1 MPTHYNVKMK
11 MLYALAICGL
21 VRRDDLAIF
30 AETMNMGSHD
40 IMDLISAGFVR
51 ESSAEVDIR
60 IGGRSRKRVRR
71 VCCITNKGLAFL
83 LEFGGALFPW
93 LESIPKSII
102 GNVNLRGGTLARKAP
117 LDRRLN
123 LAGANCFYA
132 AAGFEVHPLVFGDD
146 EDSQKPALSAI
157 IANAVGDFAPEEST
171 VYYNAI
177 EVKGKCIDADAED
190 SHSQRFT
197 RQVGFAAYSK
207 NDFNIYMIPQGGMR
221 WKTEIA
227 KKEMYLFSTYRSKIR
242 MNQMKDCCAV
252 LLARNPRDFA
262 ASFLSINDFSS
273 KKTKIQAHQ
282 DAELLDSTLETAMV
296 GPEGHQAP
304 NMTESVSMGKDG
316 KMHITLTN
324 ESVSEDY
331 PIDVILDSGKAAAVE
346 GMILTGEMHE
356 HNTFDNPEQV
366 KCTSFDDVKLAD
378 DGLKLTLPKCSV
390 LHLTVTVK

>member
-30 AETMNMGSHD
+30 SETMNAGSHD
-40 IMDLISAGFVR
+40 IMDLISAGFVK

-93 LESIPKSII
+93 LERIPKSII
-102 GNVNLRGGTLARKAP
+102 GSVNLRGGTLARKAP

-146 EDSQKPALSAI
+146 EDSQKPALSAV
-157 IANAVGDFAPEEST
+157 IANAMGDFAPEEST

-177 EVKGKCIDADAED
+177 EVKRKCVDADEDD

-207 NDFNIYMIPQGGMR
+207 NDYNIYVIPQGGMR

-227 KKEMYLFSTYRSKIR
+227 KKEWRLFYDYRSKIR
-242 MNQMKDCCAV
+242 MHQMKECCAV

-262 ASFLSINDFSS
+262 AMFQSIKDFSS
-273 KKTKIQAHQ
+273 RKIKMQRIYVVPMKCEGRKDNSTAITEGFDSERKKCIAKLEE
-282 DAELLDSTLETAMV
+282 DARFERNTSSFTFPFRTCREGEIYHVALGTVMELYNIHYIKE
-296 GPEGHQAP
+296 
-304 NMTESVSMGKDG
+304 
-316 KMHITLTN
+316 
-324 ESVSEDY
+324 
-331 PIDVILDSGKAAAVE
+331 KADE
-346 GMILTGEMHE
+346 GMPVVIYCYRHQVPYYRAVFGDDILYD
-356 HNTFDNPEQV
+356 F
-366 KCTSFDDVKLAD
+366 AD
-378 DGLKLTLPKCSV
+378 
-390 LHLTVTVK
+390 

>member
-30 AETMNMGSHD
+30 SETMNAGSHD
-40 IMDLISAGFVR
+40 IMDLIRAGFVK

-71 VCCITNKGLAFL
+71 VCCITSKGLAFL

-93 LESIPKSII
+93 LERIPKSII

-146 EDSQKPALSAI
+146 EDSQKPALSAV
-157 IANAVGDFAPEEST
+157 IANAMGNFAPEEST

-207 NDFNIYMIPQGGMR
+207 NDYNIYVIPQGGMR

-227 KKEMYLFSTYRSKIR
+227 KKEWRLFYDYRSKIR
-242 MNQMKDCCAV
+242 MHQMKECYAV

-262 ASFLSINDFSS
+262 GMFQSIKDFSS
-273 KKTKIQAHQ
+273 RKIKMQRIYVVPMKCEGRKDNSTAITEGFDSERKKCIAKLEEDARFERNTSSFTFPFRTCREGKTYYVAVGTVMELYNIHNIKEDV
-282 DAELLDSTLETAMV
+282 DAEKPIVIYCYRHQVPYYRAVFGDDLLYD
-296 GPEGHQAP
+296 
-304 NMTESVSMGKDG
+304 
-316 KMHITLTN
+316 
-324 ESVSEDY
+324 
-331 PIDVILDSGKAAAVE
+331 
-346 GMILTGEMHE
+346 
-356 HNTFDNPEQV
+356 F
-366 KCTSFDDVKLAD
+366 AD
-378 DGLKLTLPKCSV
+378 
-390 LHLTVTVK
+390 

>member
-1 MPTHYNVKMK
+1 MPTHYNVK

-30 AETMNMGSHD
+30 SETMNAGSHD
-40 IMDLISAGFVR
+40 IMDLISAGFVK

-93 LESIPKSII
+93 LERIPKSII
-102 GNVNLRGGTLARKAP
+102 GSVNLRGGTLARKAP

-146 EDSQKPALSAI
+146 EDSQKPALTAI

-177 EVKGKCIDADAED
+177 EVKRKCIDADAED

-207 NDFNIYMIPQGGMR
+207 NDFSIYVIPQGGMR

-227 KKEMYLFSTYRSKIR
+227 KKEWRLFYDYRSKIR
-242 MNQMKDCCAV
+242 MHQMKECYAV

-262 ASFLSINDFSS
+262 ALFRSIKDFSGR
-273 KKTKIQAHQ
+273 KIKMRRLYVVPMKCEGRKDNSIAVTTGFDRECENCIAKLEE
-282 DAELLDSTLETAMV
+282 DARFERNTSSFTFPFRTCREGEIYHVALGTVMELYNIHYIKE
-296 GPEGHQAP
+296 
-304 NMTESVSMGKDG
+304 
-316 KMHITLTN
+316 
-324 ESVSEDY
+324 
-331 PIDVILDSGKAAAVE
+331 KADE
-346 GMILTGEMHE
+346 GMPVVIYCYRHQVPYYRAVFGDDILYD
-356 HNTFDNPEQV
+356 F
-366 KCTSFDDVKLAD
+366 AD
-378 DGLKLTLPKCSV
+378 
-390 LHLTVTVK
+390 

>member
-30 AETMNMGSHD
+30 SETMNAGSHD
-40 IMDLISAGFVR
+40 IMDLISAGFVK

-93 LESIPKSII
+93 LERIPKSII
-102 GNVNLRGGTLARKAP
+102 GSVKLRGGTLARKAP

-146 EDSQKPALSAI
+146 EDSQKPALTAI

-177 EVKGKCIDADAED
+177 EVKRKCIDADAED

-207 NDFNIYMIPQGGMR
+207 NDFSIYVIPQGGMR

-227 KKEMYLFSTYRSKIR
+227 KKEWRLFYDYRSKIL
-242 MNQMKDCCAV
+242 MHQMKECYAV

-262 ASFLSINDFSS
+262 ALFRSIKDFSGR
-273 KKTKIQAHQ
+273 KIKMRRLYVVPMKCEGRKDNSIAVTTGFDRECENCIAKLEE
-282 DAELLDSTLETAMV
+282 DARFERNTSSFTFPFRTCREGEIYHVALGTVMELYNIHYIKE
-296 GPEGHQAP
+296 
-304 NMTESVSMGKDG
+304 
-316 KMHITLTN
+316 
-324 ESVSEDY
+324 
-331 PIDVILDSGKAAAVE
+331 KADE
-346 GMILTGEMHE
+346 GMPVVIYCYRHQVPYYRAVFGDDILYD
-356 HNTFDNPEQV
+356 F
-366 KCTSFDDVKLAD
+366 AD
-378 DGLKLTLPKCSV
+378 
-390 LHLTVTVK
+390 

>member
-30 AETMNMGSHD
+30 SETMNAGSHD
-40 IMDLISAGFVR
+40 IMDLISAGFVK

-93 LESIPKSII
+93 LERIPKSII
-102 GNVNLRGGTLARKAP
+102 GSVNLRGGTLARKAP

-146 EDSQKPALSAI
+146 EDSQKPALTAI

-177 EVKGKCIDADAED
+177 EVKRKCIDADAED

-207 NDFNIYMIPQGGMR
+207 NDFSIYVIPQGGMR

-227 KKEMYLFSTYRSKIR
+227 KKEWRLFYDYRSKIR
-242 MNQMKDCCAV
+242 MHQMKECYAV

-262 ASFLSINDFSS
+262 ALFRSIKDFSGR
-273 KKTKIQAHQ
+273 KIKMRRLYVVPMKCEGRKDNSIAVTTGFDRECENCIAKLEE
-282 DAELLDSTLETAMV
+282 DARFERNTSSFTFPFRTCREGEIYHVALGTVMELYNIHYIKE
-296 GPEGHQAP
+296 
-304 NMTESVSMGKDG
+304 
-316 KMHITLTN
+316 
-324 ESVSEDY
+324 
-331 PIDVILDSGKAAAVE
+331 KADE
-346 GMILTGEMHE
+346 GMPVVIYCYRHQVPYYRAVVGDDILYD
-356 HNTFDNPEQV
+356 F
-366 KCTSFDDVKLAD
+366 AD
-378 DGLKLTLPKCSV
+378 
-390 LHLTVTVK
+390 

>member
-40 IMDLISAGFVR
+40 IMDLISAGFVK

-146 EDSQKPALSAI
+146 EDSQKPALSAV
-157 IANAVGDFAPEEST
+157 IANAMGNFAPEEST

-227 KKEMYLFSTYRSKIR
+227 KKEWRLFFDYRRKIR
-242 MNQMKDCCAV
+242 ISQMKECNAV

-262 ASFLSINDFSS
+262 ALFRSIKDFSGR
-273 KKTKIQAHQ
+273 KIKMRRLYVVPMKCEGRKDNSIAMTTGF
-282 DAELLDSTLETAMV
+282 DRERENCIAELGEAPKFERDERSFTFPFRMCW
-296 GPEGHQAP
+296 EGKTYYVAIGTVMELYNIHYIKEKVDAGMPVVIYCYRHQTP
-304 NMTESVSMGKDG
+304 YYREVFG
-316 KMHITLTN
+316 
-324 ESVSEDY
+324 
-331 PIDVILDSGKAAAVE
+331 
-346 GMILTGEMHE
+346 
-356 HNTFDNPEQV
+356 
-366 KCTSFDDVKLAD
+366 DDMLYIFTD
-378 DGLKLTLPKCSV
+378 
-390 LHLTVTVK
+390 

>member
-30 AETMNMGSHD
+30 SETMNAGSHD
-40 IMDLISAGFVR
+40 IMDLISAGFVK

-93 LESIPKSII
+93 LERIPKSII
-102 GNVNLRGGTLARKAP
+102 GSVNLRGGTLARKAP

-146 EDSQKPALSAI
+146 EDSQKPALTAI
-157 IANAVGDFAPEEST
+157 IANTVGDFAPEEST

-177 EVKGKCIDADAED
+177 EVKRKCIDADAED

-207 NDFNIYMIPQGGMR
+207 NDFSIYVIPQGGMR

-227 KKEMYLFSTYRSKIR
+227 KKEWRLFYDYRSKIR
-242 MNQMKDCCAV
+242 MHQMKECYAV

-262 ASFLSINDFSS
+262 ALFRSIKDFSGR
-273 KKTKIQAHQ
+273 KIKMRRLYVVPMKCEGRKDNSIAVTTGFDRECENCIAKLEE
-282 DAELLDSTLETAMV
+282 DARFERNTSSFTFPFRTCREGEIYHVALGTVMELYNIHYIKE
-296 GPEGHQAP
+296 
-304 NMTESVSMGKDG
+304 
-316 KMHITLTN
+316 
-324 ESVSEDY
+324 
-331 PIDVILDSGKAAAVE
+331 KADE
-346 GMILTGEMHE
+346 GMPVVIYCYRHQVPYYRAVFGDDILYD
-356 HNTFDNPEQV
+356 F
-366 KCTSFDDVKLAD
+366 AD
-378 DGLKLTLPKCSV
+378 
-390 LHLTVTVK
+390 

>member
-30 AETMNMGSHD
+30 SETMNAGSHD
-40 IMDLISAGFVR
+40 IMDLISAGFVK

-157 IANAVGDFAPEEST
+157 IANEMGDFVPEEST

-177 EVKGKCIDADAED
+177 EVKRKCIDADADD

-207 NDFNIYMIPQGGMR
+207 NDFSIYMIPQGGMR

-227 KKEMYLFSTYRSKIR
+227 KKEWRLFYDYRSKIR
-242 MNQMKDCCAV
+242 MHQMKECYAV

-262 ASFLSINDFSS
+262 AMFQSIKDFSS
-273 KKTKIQAHQ
+273 RKIKMRRIYVVPMKCEGRKDNSTAITEGFDSERKKCIAKLEE
-282 DAELLDSTLETAMV
+282 DARFERNTSSFTFPFRTCREGEIYHVALGTVMELYNIHYIKE
-296 GPEGHQAP
+296 
-304 NMTESVSMGKDG
+304 
-316 KMHITLTN
+316 
-324 ESVSEDY
+324 
-331 PIDVILDSGKAAAVE
+331 KADE
-346 GMILTGEMHE
+346 GMPVVIYCYRHQVPYYRAVFGDDILYD
-356 HNTFDNPEQV
+356 F
-366 KCTSFDDVKLAD
+366 AD
-378 DGLKLTLPKCSV
+378 
-390 LHLTVTVK
+390 

>member
-30 AETMNMGSHD
+30 SETMNAGSHD
-40 IMDLISAGFVR
+40 IMDLISAGFVK

-60 IGGRSRKRVRR
+60 MGGRSRKRVRR

-93 LESIPKSII
+93 LERIPKSII
-102 GNVNLRGGTLARKAP
+102 GSVNLRGGTLARKAP

-146 EDSQKPALSAI
+146 EDSQKPALTAI

-177 EVKGKCIDADAED
+177 EVKRKCIDADAED

-207 NDFNIYMIPQGGMR
+207 NDFSIYVIPQGGMR

-227 KKEMYLFSTYRSKIR
+227 KKEWRLFYDYRSKIR
-242 MNQMKDCCAV
+242 MHQMKECYAV

-262 ASFLSINDFSS
+262 ALFRSIKDFSGR
-273 KKTKIQAHQ
+273 KIKMRRLYVVPMKCEGRKDNSIAVTTGFDRECENCIAKLEE
-282 DAELLDSTLETAMV
+282 DARFERNTSSFTFPFRTCREGEIYHVALGTVMELYNIHYIKE
-296 GPEGHQAP
+296 
-304 NMTESVSMGKDG
+304 
-316 KMHITLTN
+316 
-324 ESVSEDY
+324 
-331 PIDVILDSGKAAAVE
+331 KADE
-346 GMILTGEMHE
+346 GMPVVIYCYRHQVPYYRAVFGDDILYD
-356 HNTFDNPEQV
+356 F
-366 KCTSFDDVKLAD
+366 AD
-378 DGLKLTLPKCSV
+378 
-390 LHLTVTVK
+390 

>member
-30 AETMNMGSHD
+30 SETMNAGSHD
-40 IMDLISAGFVR
+40 IMDLISAGFVK

-93 LESIPKSII
+93 LERIPKSII

-146 EDSQKPALSAI
+146 EDSQKPALTAI

-177 EVKGKCIDADAED
+177 EVKRKCIDADADD

-207 NDFNIYMIPQGGMR
+207 NDFSIYMIPQGGMR

-227 KKEMYLFSTYRSKIR
+227 KKEWRLFYDYRSKIR
-242 MNQMKDCCAV
+242 MHQMKECYAV

-262 ASFLSINDFSS
+262 ALFRSIKDFSGR
-273 KKTKIQAHQ
+273 KIKMRRLYVVPMKCEGRKDNSIAVTTGFDRECENCIAKLEE
-282 DAELLDSTLETAMV
+282 DARFERNTSSFTFPFRTCREGEIYHVALGTVMELYNIHYIKE
-296 GPEGHQAP
+296 
-304 NMTESVSMGKDG
+304 
-316 KMHITLTN
+316 
-324 ESVSEDY
+324 
-331 PIDVILDSGKAAAVE
+331 KADE
-346 GMILTGEMHE
+346 GMPIVIYCYRHQVPYYRAVFGDDILYD
-356 HNTFDNPEQV
+356 F
-366 KCTSFDDVKLAD
+366 AD
-378 DGLKLTLPKCSV
+378 
-390 LHLTVTVK
+390 

>member
-30 AETMNMGSHD
+30 SETMNAGSHD
-40 IMDLISAGFVR
+40 IMDLISAGFVK

-93 LESIPKSII
+93 LERIPKSIV

-146 EDSQKPALSAI
+146 EDSQKPALTAI

-177 EVKGKCIDADAED
+177 EVKRKCIDADAED

-207 NDFNIYMIPQGGMR
+207 NDFSIYVIPQGGMR

-227 KKEMYLFSTYRSKIR
+227 KKEWRLFYDYRSKIR
-242 MNQMKDCCAV
+242 MHQMKECYAV

-262 ASFLSINDFSS
+262 ALFRSIKDFSGR
-273 KKTKIQAHQ
+273 KIKMRRLYVVPMKCEGRKDNSIAVTTGFDRECENCIAKLEE
-282 DAELLDSTLETAMV
+282 DARFERNTSSFTFPFRTCREGEIYHVALGTVMELYNIHYIKE
-296 GPEGHQAP
+296 
-304 NMTESVSMGKDG
+304 
-316 KMHITLTN
+316 
-324 ESVSEDY
+324 
-331 PIDVILDSGKAAAVE
+331 KADE
-346 GMILTGEMHE
+346 GMPVVIYCYRHQVPYYRAVFGDDILYD
-356 HNTFDNPEQV
+356 F
-366 KCTSFDDVKLAD
+366 AD
-378 DGLKLTLPKCSV
+378 
-390 LHLTVTVK
+390 

>member
-30 AETMNMGSHD
+30 SETMNAGSHD
-40 IMDLISAGFVR
+40 IMDLISAGFVK

-93 LESIPKSII
+93 LERIPKSIV

-157 IANAVGDFAPEEST
+157 IANEMGDFVPEEST

-177 EVKGKCIDADAED
+177 EVKRKCIDADADD

-207 NDFNIYMIPQGGMR
+207 NDFSIYMIPQGGMR

-227 KKEMYLFSTYRSKIR
+227 KKEWRLFYDYRSKIR
-242 MNQMKDCCAV
+242 MHQMKECYAV

-262 ASFLSINDFSS
+262 AMFQSIKNFSS
-273 KKTKIQAHQ
+273 RKIKMQRIYVVPMKCEGRKDNSIAMTTGF
-282 DAELLDSTLETAMV
+282 DRERENCIAELGEDPKFERDERSFIFPFRTCR
-296 GPEGHQAP
+296 EGEIYHVALGTVMELY
-304 NMTESVSMGKDG
+304 NIHNIKEKVD
-316 KMHITLTN
+316 
-324 ESVSEDY
+324 
-331 PIDVILDSGKAAAVE
+331 E
-346 GMILTGEMHE
+346 GMPVVIYCYRHQVPYYRAVFGDDILYDFA
-356 HNTFDNPEQV
+356 N
-366 KCTSFDDVKLAD
+366 
-378 DGLKLTLPKCSV
+378 
-390 LHLTVTVK
+390 

>member
-30 AETMNMGSHD
+30 SETMNAGSHD
-40 IMDLISAGFVR
+40 IMDLISAGFVK

-93 LESIPKSII
+93 LERIPKSII
-102 GNVNLRGGTLARKAP
+102 GSVNLRGGTLARKAP

-146 EDSQKPALSAI
+146 EDSQKPALTAI

-177 EVKGKCIDADAED
+177 EVKRKCIDADAED

-207 NDFNIYMIPQGGMR
+207 NDFSIYVIPQGGMR

-227 KKEMYLFSTYRSKIR
+227 KKEWRLFYDYRSKIR
-242 MNQMKDCCAV
+242 MHQMKECYAV

-262 ASFLSINDFSS
+262 ALFRSIKDFSGR
-273 KKTKIQAHQ
+273 KIKMRRLYVVPMKCEGRKDNSIAVTAGFDRECENCIAKLEE
-282 DAELLDSTLETAMV
+282 DARFERNTSSFTFPFRTCREGEIYHVALGTVMELYNIHYIKE
-296 GPEGHQAP
+296 
-304 NMTESVSMGKDG
+304 
-316 KMHITLTN
+316 
-324 ESVSEDY
+324 
-331 PIDVILDSGKAAAVE
+331 KADE
-346 GMILTGEMHE
+346 GMPVVIYCYRHQVPYYRAVFGDDILYD
-356 HNTFDNPEQV
+356 F
-366 KCTSFDDVKLAD
+366 AD
-378 DGLKLTLPKCSV
+378 
-390 LHLTVTVK
+390 

>member
-30 AETMNMGSHD
+30 SETMNAGSHD
-40 IMDLISAGFVR
+40 IMDLISAGFVK

-93 LESIPKSII
+93 LERIPKSII
-102 GNVNLRGGTLARKAP
+102 GSVNLRGGTLARKAP

-146 EDSQKPALSAI
+146 EDSQKPALSAV
-157 IANAVGDFAPEEST
+157 IANAMGDFAPEEST

-177 EVKGKCIDADAED
+177 EVKRKCVDADEDD

-207 NDFNIYMIPQGGMR
+207 NDYNIYVIPQGGMR

-227 KKEMYLFSTYRSKIR
+227 KKEWRLFYDYRSKIR
-242 MNQMKDCCAV
+242 MHQMKECCAV

-262 ASFLSINDFSS
+262 ALFRSIKDFSGR
-273 KKTKIQAHQ
+273 KIKMRRLYVVPMKCEGRKDNSIAVTTGFDRECENCIAKLEE
-282 DAELLDSTLETAMV
+282 DARFERNTSSFTFPFRTCREGEIYHVALGTVMELYNIHYIKE
-296 GPEGHQAP
+296 
-304 NMTESVSMGKDG
+304 
-316 KMHITLTN
+316 
-324 ESVSEDY
+324 
-331 PIDVILDSGKAAAVE
+331 KADE
-346 GMILTGEMHE
+346 GMPVVIYCYRHQVPYYRAVFGDDILYD
-356 HNTFDNPEQV
+356 F
-366 KCTSFDDVKLAD
+366 AD
-378 DGLKLTLPKCSV
+378 
-390 LHLTVTVK
+390 

>member
-30 AETMNMGSHD
+30 SETMNAGSHD
-40 IMDLISAGFVR
+40 IMDLIRAGFVK

-93 LESIPKSII
+93 LESIPKSIV

-146 EDSQKPALSAI
+146 EDNQKSALSAI
-157 IANAVGDFAPEEST
+157 IANAMGNFAPEEST

-207 NDFNIYMIPQGGMR
+207 NDYNIYVIPQGGMR

-227 KKEMYLFSTYRSKIR
+227 KKEMRLFSDYRSKIR
-242 MNQMKDCCAV
+242 MHQMNERYAV

-262 ASFLSINDFSS
+262 ALFQSIKDFSS
-273 KKTKIQAHQ
+273 RKIKMQRIYVVPMKCEGRKDNSMAVTTGFDRERENCIAKLEE
-282 DAELLDSTLETAMV
+282 DARFERYTSSFTFPFRTCREGEIYHVALGTVMELYNIHYIKEKVD
-296 GPEGHQAP
+296 
-304 NMTESVSMGKDG
+304 
-316 KMHITLTN
+316 
-324 ESVSEDY
+324 
-331 PIDVILDSGKAAAVE
+331 E
-346 GMILTGEMHE
+346 GMPVVIYCYRHQVPYYRAVFGDDILYD
-356 HNTFDNPEQV
+356 F
-366 KCTSFDDVKLAD
+366 AD
-378 DGLKLTLPKCSV
+378 
-390 LHLTVTVK
+390 

>member
-30 AETMNMGSHD
+30 SETMNAGSHD
-40 IMDLISAGFVR
+40 IMDLISAGFVK

-93 LESIPKSII
+93 LERIPKSII
-102 GNVNLRGGTLARKAP
+102 GSVNLRGGTLARKAP

-146 EDSQKPALSAI
+146 EDSQKPALTAI

-177 EVKGKCIDADAED
+177 EVKRKCIDADAED

-207 NDFNIYMIPQGGMR
+207 NDFSIYVIPQGGMR

-227 KKEMYLFSTYRSKIR
+227 KKEWRLFYDYRSKIR
-242 MNQMKDCCAV
+242 MHQMKECYAV

-262 ASFLSINDFSS
+262 ALFRSIKDFSGR
-273 KKTKIQAHQ
+273 KIKMRRLYVVPMKCEGRKDNSIAVTTGFDRECENCIAKLEE
-282 DAELLDSTLETAMV
+282 DARFERNTSSFTFPFRTCREGEIYHVALGTVMELYNIHYIKE
-296 GPEGHQAP
+296 
-304 NMTESVSMGKDG
+304 
-316 KMHITLTN
+316 
-324 ESVSEDY
+324 
-331 PIDVILDSGKAAAVE
+331 KADE
-346 GMILTGEMHE
+346 GMPVVIYCYRHQVPYYRAVFGDDILYDFA
-356 HNTFDNPEQV
+356 N
-366 KCTSFDDVKLAD
+366 
-378 DGLKLTLPKCSV
+378 
-390 LHLTVTVK
+390 

>member
-30 AETMNMGSHD
+30 SETMNAGSHD
-40 IMDLISAGFVR
+40 IMDLISAGFVK

-93 LESIPKSII
+93 LERIPKSII
-102 GNVNLRGGTLARKAP
+102 GSVNLRGGTLARKAP

-146 EDSQKPALSAI
+146 EDSQKPALTAI

-177 EVKGKCIDADAED
+177 EVKRKCIDADAED

-207 NDFNIYMIPQGGMR
+207 NDFSIYVIPQGGMR

-227 KKEMYLFSTYRSKIR
+227 KKEWRLFYDYRSKIR
-242 MNQMKDCCAV
+242 MHQMKECYAV

-262 ASFLSINDFSS
+262 ALFRSIKDFSGR
-273 KKTKIQAHQ
+273 KIKMRRLYVVPMKCEGRKDNSIAVTTGFDRECENCIAKLEG
-282 DAELLDSTLETAMV
+282 DARFERNTSSFTFPFRTCREGEIYHVALGTVMELYNIHYIKE
-296 GPEGHQAP
+296 
-304 NMTESVSMGKDG
+304 
-316 KMHITLTN
+316 
-324 ESVSEDY
+324 
-331 PIDVILDSGKAAAVE
+331 KADE
-346 GMILTGEMHE
+346 GMPVVIYCYRHQVPYYRAVFGDDILYD
-356 HNTFDNPEQV
+356 F
-366 KCTSFDDVKLAD
+366 AD
-378 DGLKLTLPKCSV
+378 
-390 LHLTVTVK
+390 

>member
-21 VRRDDLAIF
+21 VRLDDLAIF
-30 AETMNMGSHD
+30 SETMNAGSHD
-40 IMDLISAGFVR
+40 IMDLISAGFVK

-93 LESIPKSII
+93 LERIPKSII
-102 GNVNLRGGTLARKAP
+102 GSVNLRGGTLARKAP

-146 EDSQKPALSAI
+146 EDSQKPALTAI

-177 EVKGKCIDADAED
+177 EVKRKCIDADAED

-207 NDFNIYMIPQGGMR
+207 NDFSIYVIPQGGMR

-227 KKEMYLFSTYRSKIR
+227 KKEWRLFYDYRSKIR
-242 MNQMKDCCAV
+242 MHQMKECYAV

-262 ASFLSINDFSS
+262 ALFRSIKDFSGR
-273 KKTKIQAHQ
+273 KIKMRRLYVVPMKCEGRKDNSIAVTTGFDRECENCIAKLEE
-282 DAELLDSTLETAMV
+282 DARFERNTSSFTFPFRTCREGEIYHVALGTVMELYNIHYIKE
-296 GPEGHQAP
+296 
-304 NMTESVSMGKDG
+304 
-316 KMHITLTN
+316 
-324 ESVSEDY
+324 
-331 PIDVILDSGKAAAVE
+331 KADE
-346 GMILTGEMHE
+346 GMPVVIYCYRHQVPYYRAVFGDDILYD
-356 HNTFDNPEQV
+356 F
-366 KCTSFDDVKLAD
+366 AD
-378 DGLKLTLPKCSV
+378 
-390 LHLTVTVK
+390 

>member
-1 MPTHYNVKMK
+1 MSTHYNVKMK
-11 MLYALAICGL
+11 MLYTLAICGL

-30 AETMNMGSHD
+30 SETMNMGSHD

-93 LESIPKSII
+93 LERIPKSII
-102 GNVNLRGGTLARKAP
+102 GSVNLRGGTLARKVP

-132 AAGFEVHPLVFGDD
+132 AAGFEIRPLVFGDA

-157 IANAVGDFAPEEST
+157 IANAMSDFTPEEST

-177 EVKGKCIDADAED
+177 EVKRKCFDTGAEN
-190 SHSQRFT
+190 SLPQRFT
-197 RQVGFAAYSK
+197 RQVGFAAYSES
-207 NDFNIYMIPQGGMR
+207 DFNIYVIPQGGMT

-273 KKTKIQAHQ
+273 KKTKMQRIYVVPMRCEGRKDNVIAMTSGFDGERENCIIELGEDFEFERDARSFIFPFRMCWEGTTYHVAIGTVMELYNIRNIKEDVEAGKPVMVYCYHHQTPYYQAIFGN
-282 DAELLDSTLETAMV
+282 SV
-296 GPEGHQAP
+296 GY
-304 NMTESVSMGKDG
+304 
-316 KMHITLTN
+316 I
-324 ESVSEDY
+324 
-331 PIDVILDSGKAAAVE
+331 
-346 GMILTGEMHE
+346 
-356 HNTFDNPEQV
+356 F
-366 KCTSFDDVKLAD
+366 AD
-378 DGLKLTLPKCSV
+378 
-390 LHLTVTVK
+390 

>member
-30 AETMNMGSHD
+30 SETMNAGSHD
-40 IMDLISAGFVR
+40 IMDLISAGFVK

-93 LESIPKSII
+93 LERIPKSII
-102 GNVNLRGGTLARKAP
+102 GSVNLRGGTLARKAP

-146 EDSQKPALSAI
+146 EDSQKPALTAI

-177 EVKGKCIDADAED
+177 EVKRKCIDADAED

-207 NDFNIYMIPQGGMR
+207 NDFSIYVIPQGGMR

-227 KKEMYLFSTYRSKIR
+227 KKEWRLFYDYRSKIR
-242 MNQMKDCCAV
+242 MHQMKECYAV

-262 ASFLSINDFSS
+262 ALFRSIKDFSS
-273 KKTKIQAHQ
+273 KKTKMQRIYVVPMKCEGRTDNSTAITEGFDSERKKCIAKLEEDARFERNTSSFTFPFRTCREGKTYYVAVGTVMELYNIHNIKEDV
-282 DAELLDSTLETAMV
+282 DAEKPIV
-296 GPEGHQAP
+296 IYCYRHQVPYYRA
-304 NMTESVSMGKDG
+304 VFGD
-316 KMHITLTN
+316 
-324 ESVSEDY
+324 D
-331 PIDVILDSGKAAAVE
+331 ILYD
-346 GMILTGEMHE
+346 
-356 HNTFDNPEQV
+356 F
-366 KCTSFDDVKLAD
+366 AD
-378 DGLKLTLPKCSV
+378 
-390 LHLTVTVK
+390 

>member
-30 AETMNMGSHD
+30 SETMNAGSHD
-40 IMDLISAGFVR
+40 IMDLISAGFVK

-93 LESIPKSII
+93 LERIPKSII
-102 GNVNLRGGTLARKAP
+102 GSVNLRGGTLARKAP

-146 EDSQKPALSAI
+146 EDSQKPVLTAI

-177 EVKGKCIDADAED
+177 EVKRKCIDADAED

-207 NDFNIYMIPQGGMR
+207 NDFSIYVIPQGGMR

-227 KKEMYLFSTYRSKIR
+227 KKEWRLFYDYRSKIR
-242 MNQMKDCCAV
+242 MHQMKECYAV

-262 ASFLSINDFSS
+262 ALFRSIKDFSGR
-273 KKTKIQAHQ
+273 KIKMRRLYVVPMKCEGRKDNSIAVTTGFDRECENCIAKLEE
-282 DAELLDSTLETAMV
+282 DARFERNTSSFTFPFRTCREGEIYHVALGTVMELYNIHYIKE
-296 GPEGHQAP
+296 
-304 NMTESVSMGKDG
+304 
-316 KMHITLTN
+316 
-324 ESVSEDY
+324 
-331 PIDVILDSGKAAAVE
+331 KADE
-346 GMILTGEMHE
+346 GMPVVIYCYRHQVPYYRAVFGDDILYD
-356 HNTFDNPEQV
+356 F
-366 KCTSFDDVKLAD
+366 AD
-378 DGLKLTLPKCSV
+378 
-390 LHLTVTVK
+390 

>member
-30 AETMNMGSHD
+30 SETMNAGSHD
-40 IMDLISAGFVR
+40 IMDLISAGFVK

-93 LESIPKSII
+93 LERIPKSII
-102 GNVNLRGGTLARKAP
+102 GSVNLRGGTLARKAP

-146 EDSQKPALSAI
+146 EGSQKPALTAI

-177 EVKGKCIDADAED
+177 EVKRKCIDADAED

-207 NDFNIYMIPQGGMR
+207 NDFNIYVIPQGGMR

-227 KKEMYLFSTYRSKIR
+227 KKEWRLFYDYRSKIR
-242 MNQMKDCCAV
+242 MHQMKECYAV

-262 ASFLSINDFSS
+262 ALFRSIKDFSGR
-273 KKTKIQAHQ
+273 KIKMRRLYVVPMKCEGRKDNSIAVTTGFDRECENCIAKLEE
-282 DAELLDSTLETAMV
+282 DARFERNTSSFTFPFRTCREGEIYHVALGTVMELYNIHYIKE
-296 GPEGHQAP
+296 
-304 NMTESVSMGKDG
+304 
-316 KMHITLTN
+316 
-324 ESVSEDY
+324 
-331 PIDVILDSGKAAAVE
+331 KADE
-346 GMILTGEMHE
+346 GMPVVIYCYRHQVPYYRAVFGDDILYD
-356 HNTFDNPEQV
+356 F
-366 KCTSFDDVKLAD
+366 AD
-378 DGLKLTLPKCSV
+378 
-390 LHLTVTVK
+390 

>member
-30 AETMNMGSHD
+30 SETMNAGSHD
-40 IMDLISAGFVR
+40 IMDLIRAGFVK

-93 LESIPKSII
+93 LERIPKSII
-102 GNVNLRGGTLARKAP
+102 GSVNLRGGTLARKAP

-146 EDSQKPALSAI
+146 EDSQKPALTAI

-177 EVKGKCIDADAED
+177 EVKRKCIDADAED

-207 NDFNIYMIPQGGMR
+207 NDFSIYVIPQGGMR

-227 KKEMYLFSTYRSKIR
+227 KKEWRLFYDYRSKIR
-242 MNQMKDCCAV
+242 MHQMKECYAV

-262 ASFLSINDFSS
+262 ALFRSIKDFSGR
-273 KKTKIQAHQ
+273 KIKMRRLYVVPMKCEGRKDNSMAVTTGFDREWENCIAKLEE
-282 DAELLDSTLETAMV
+282 DARFERNTSSFTFPFRTCREGEIYHVALGTVMELYNIHYIKE
-296 GPEGHQAP
+296 
-304 NMTESVSMGKDG
+304 
-316 KMHITLTN
+316 
-324 ESVSEDY
+324 
-331 PIDVILDSGKAAAVE
+331 KADE
-346 GMILTGEMHE
+346 GMPVVIYCYRHQVPYYRAVFGDDILYD
-356 HNTFDNPEQV
+356 F
-366 KCTSFDDVKLAD
+366 AD
-378 DGLKLTLPKCSV
+378 
-390 LHLTVTVK
+390 

>member
-30 AETMNMGSHD
+30 SETMNAGSHD
-40 IMDLISAGFVR
+40 IMDLISAGFVK

-93 LESIPKSII
+93 LERIPKSII
-102 GNVNLRGGTLARKAP
+102 GSVNLRGGTLARKAP

-177 EVKGKCIDADAED
+177 EVKRKCIDADAED

-207 NDFNIYMIPQGGMR
+207 NDFSIYVIPQGGMR

-227 KKEMYLFSTYRSKIR
+227 KKEWRLFYDYRSKIR
-242 MNQMKDCCAV
+242 MHQMKECYAV

-262 ASFLSINDFSS
+262 ALFRSIKDFSGR
-273 KKTKIQAHQ
+273 KIKMRRLYVVPMKCEGRKDNSIAVTTGFDRECENCIAKLEE
-282 DAELLDSTLETAMV
+282 DARFERNTSSFTFPFRTCREGEIYHVALGTVMELYNIHYIKE
-296 GPEGHQAP
+296 
-304 NMTESVSMGKDG
+304 
-316 KMHITLTN
+316 
-324 ESVSEDY
+324 
-331 PIDVILDSGKAAAVE
+331 KADE
-346 GMILTGEMHE
+346 GMPVVIYCYRHQVPYYRAVFGDDILYD
-356 HNTFDNPEQV
+356 F
-366 KCTSFDDVKLAD
+366 AD
-378 DGLKLTLPKCSV
+378 
-390 LHLTVTVK
+390 

>member
-30 AETMNMGSHD
+30 SETMNAGSHD

-157 IANAVGDFAPEEST
+157 IANEMGDFVPEEST

-177 EVKGKCIDADAED
+177 EVKRKCIDADADD

-207 NDFNIYMIPQGGMR
+207 NDFSIYMIPQGGMR

-227 KKEMYLFSTYRSKIR
+227 KKEWRLFYDYRSKIR
-242 MNQMKDCCAV
+242 MHQMKECYAV

-262 ASFLSINDFSS
+262 AMFQSIKDFSS
-273 KKTKIQAHQ
+273 RKIKMRRIYVVPMKCEGRKDNSTAITEGFDSERKKCIAKLEE
-282 DAELLDSTLETAMV
+282 DARFERNTSSFTFPFRTCREGEIYHVALGTVMELYNIHYIKE
-296 GPEGHQAP
+296 
-304 NMTESVSMGKDG
+304 
-316 KMHITLTN
+316 
-324 ESVSEDY
+324 
-331 PIDVILDSGKAAAVE
+331 KADE
-346 GMILTGEMHE
+346 GMPVVIYCYRHQVPYYRAVFGDDILYD
-356 HNTFDNPEQV
+356 F
-366 KCTSFDDVKLAD
+366 AD
-378 DGLKLTLPKCSV
+378 
-390 LHLTVTVK
+390 

>member
-30 AETMNMGSHD
+30 SETMNAGSHD
-40 IMDLISAGFVR
+40 IMDLIRAGFVK

-71 VCCITNKGLAFL
+71 VCCITNKGVAFL

-93 LESIPKSII
+93 LERIPKSIV

-157 IANAVGDFAPEEST
+157 IANEMDDFVPEEST

-177 EVKGKCIDADAED
+177 EVKGKCIDVAAED

-207 NDFNIYMIPQGGMR
+207 NDYNIYVIPQGGMR

-227 KKEMYLFSTYRSKIR
+227 KKEWRLFYDYRSKIR
-242 MNQMKDCCAV
+242 MHQMKECYAV

-262 ASFLSINDFSS
+262 AMFQSIKNFSS
-273 KKTKIQAHQ
+273 RKIKMQRIYVVPMKCEGRKDNSIAVTTGFDRECENCIAKLEE
-282 DAELLDSTLETAMV
+282 DARFERNTSSFTFPFRTCREGEIYHVALGTVMELYNIHYIKE
-296 GPEGHQAP
+296 
-304 NMTESVSMGKDG
+304 
-316 KMHITLTN
+316 
-324 ESVSEDY
+324 
-331 PIDVILDSGKAAAVE
+331 KADE
-346 GMILTGEMHE
+346 GMPVVIYCYRHQVPYYRAVFGDDILYD
-356 HNTFDNPEQV
+356 F
-366 KCTSFDDVKLAD
+366 AD
-378 DGLKLTLPKCSV
+378 
-390 LHLTVTVK
+390 

>member
-30 AETMNMGSHD
+30 SETMNAGSHD
-40 IMDLISAGFVR
+40 IMYLISAGFVK

-93 LESIPKSII
+93 LERIPKSII
-102 GNVNLRGGTLARKAP
+102 GSVNLRGGTLARKAP

-146 EDSQKPALSAI
+146 EDSQKPALTAI

-177 EVKGKCIDADAED
+177 EVKRKCIDADAED

-207 NDFNIYMIPQGGMR
+207 NDFSIYVIPQGGMR

-227 KKEMYLFSTYRSKIR
+227 KKEWRLFYDYRSKIR
-242 MNQMKDCCAV
+242 MHQMKECYAV

-262 ASFLSINDFSS
+262 ALFRSIKDFSGR
-273 KKTKIQAHQ
+273 KIKMRRLYVVPMKCEGRKDNSIAVTTGFDRECENCIAKLEE
-282 DAELLDSTLETAMV
+282 DARFERNTSSFTFPFRTCREGEIYHVALGTVMELYNIHYIKE
-296 GPEGHQAP
+296 
-304 NMTESVSMGKDG
+304 
-316 KMHITLTN
+316 
-324 ESVSEDY
+324 
-331 PIDVILDSGKAAAVE
+331 KADE
-346 GMILTGEMHE
+346 GMPVVIYCYRHQVPYYRAVFGDDILYD
-356 HNTFDNPEQV
+356 F
-366 KCTSFDDVKLAD
+366 AD
-378 DGLKLTLPKCSV
+378 
-390 LHLTVTVK
+390 

>member
-30 AETMNMGSHD
+30 SETMNAGSHD
-40 IMDLISAGFVR
+40 IMDLISAGFVK

-93 LESIPKSII
+93 LERIPKSII
-102 GNVNLRGGTLARKAP
+102 GSVNLRGGTLARKAP
-117 LDRRLN
+117 VDRRLN

-146 EDSQKPALSAI
+146 EDSQKPALTAI

-177 EVKGKCIDADAED
+177 EVKRKCIDADAED

-207 NDFNIYMIPQGGMR
+207 NDFSIYVIPQGGMR

-227 KKEMYLFSTYRSKIR
+227 KKEWRLFYDYRSKIR
-242 MNQMKDCCAV
+242 MHQMKECYAV

-262 ASFLSINDFSS
+262 ALFRSIKDFSGR
-273 KKTKIQAHQ
+273 KIKMRRLYVVPMKCEGRKDNSIAVTTGFDRECENCIAKLEE
-282 DAELLDSTLETAMV
+282 DARFERNTSSFTFPFRTCREGEIYHVALGTVMELYNIHYIKE
-296 GPEGHQAP
+296 
-304 NMTESVSMGKDG
+304 
-316 KMHITLTN
+316 
-324 ESVSEDY
+324 
-331 PIDVILDSGKAAAVE
+331 KADE
-346 GMILTGEMHE
+346 GMPVVIYCYRHQVPYYRAVFGDDILYD
-356 HNTFDNPEQV
+356 F
-366 KCTSFDDVKLAD
+366 AD
-378 DGLKLTLPKCSV
+378 
-390 LHLTVTVK
+390 

>member
-30 AETMNMGSHD
+30 SETMNAGSHD
-40 IMDLISAGFVR
+40 IMNLISAGFVK

-93 LESIPKSII
+93 LERIPKSII
-102 GNVNLRGGTLARKAP
+102 GSVNLRGGTLARKAP

-146 EDSQKPALSAI
+146 EDSQKPALTAI

-177 EVKGKCIDADAED
+177 EVKRKCIDADAED

-207 NDFNIYMIPQGGMR
+207 NDFSIYVIPQGGMR

-227 KKEMYLFSTYRSKIR
+227 KKEWRLFYDYRSKIR
-242 MNQMKDCCAV
+242 MHQMKECYAV

-262 ASFLSINDFSS
+262 ALFRSIKDFSGR
-273 KKTKIQAHQ
+273 KIKMRRLYVVPMKCEGRKDNSIAVTTGFDRECENCIAKLEE
-282 DAELLDSTLETAMV
+282 DARFERNTSSFTFPFRTCREGEIYHVALGTVMELYNIHYIKE
-296 GPEGHQAP
+296 
-304 NMTESVSMGKDG
+304 
-316 KMHITLTN
+316 
-324 ESVSEDY
+324 
-331 PIDVILDSGKAAAVE
+331 KADE
-346 GMILTGEMHE
+346 GMPVVIYCYRHQVPYYRAVFGDDILYD
-356 HNTFDNPEQV
+356 F
-366 KCTSFDDVKLAD
+366 AD
-378 DGLKLTLPKCSV
+378 
-390 LHLTVTVK
+390 

>member
-30 AETMNMGSHD
+30 SETMNTGSHD
-40 IMDLISAGFVR
+40 IMDLISAGFVK

-93 LESIPKSII
+93 LERIPKSII
-102 GNVNLRGGTLARKAP
+102 GSVNLRGGTLARKAP

-146 EDSQKPALSAI
+146 EDSQKPALTAI

-177 EVKGKCIDADAED
+177 EVKRKCIDADAED

-207 NDFNIYMIPQGGMR
+207 NDFSIYVIPQGGMR

-227 KKEMYLFSTYRSKIR
+227 KKEWRLFYDYRSKIR
-242 MNQMKDCCAV
+242 MHQMKECYAV

-262 ASFLSINDFSS
+262 ALFRSIKDFSGR
-273 KKTKIQAHQ
+273 KIKMRRLYVVPMKCEGRKDNSIAVTTGFDRECENCIAKLEE
-282 DAELLDSTLETAMV
+282 DARFERNTSSFTFPFRTCREGEIYHVALGTVMELYNIHYIKE
-296 GPEGHQAP
+296 
-304 NMTESVSMGKDG
+304 
-316 KMHITLTN
+316 
-324 ESVSEDY
+324 
-331 PIDVILDSGKAAAVE
+331 KADE
-346 GMILTGEMHE
+346 GMPVVIYCYRHQVPYYRAVFGDDILYD
-356 HNTFDNPEQV
+356 F
-366 KCTSFDDVKLAD
+366 AD
-378 DGLKLTLPKCSV
+378 
-390 LHLTVTVK
+390 

>member
-40 IMDLISAGFVR
+40 IMDLISAGFVK

-146 EDSQKPALSAI
+146 EDSQKPALSAV
-157 IANAVGDFAPEEST
+157 IANAMGNFAPEEST

-227 KKEMYLFSTYRSKIR
+227 KKEWRLFFDYRRKIR
-242 MNQMKDCCAV
+242 ISQMKECNAV

-262 ASFLSINDFSS
+262 ALFRSIKDFSGR
-273 KKTKIQAHQ
+273 KIKMRRLYVVPMKCEGRKDNSIAMTTGF
-282 DAELLDSTLETAMV
+282 DRERENCIAELGEDPKFERDERPFTFPFRMCW
-296 GPEGHQAP
+296 EGKTYYVAIGTVMELYNIHYI
-304 NMTESVSMGKDG
+304 K
-316 KMHITLTN
+316 
-324 ESVSEDY
+324 
-331 PIDVILDSGKAAAVE
+331 
-346 GMILTGEMHE
+346 
-356 HNTFDNPEQV
+356 EQV
-366 KCTSFDDVKLAD
+366 DAGMPVVIYCYRHQPPYYREVFGDDMLYIFPD
-378 DGLKLTLPKCSV
+378 
-390 LHLTVTVK
+390 

>member
-30 AETMNMGSHD
+30 SETMNAGSHD
-40 IMDLISAGFVR
+40 IMDLISAGFVK

-93 LESIPKSII
+93 LERIPKSII
-102 GNVNLRGGTLARKAP
+102 GSVNLRGGTLARKAP

-146 EDSQKPALSAI
+146 EDSQKPALSAV
-157 IANAVGDFAPEEST
+157 IANAMGNFAPEEST

-207 NDFNIYMIPQGGMR
+207 NDYNIYVIPQGGMR

-227 KKEMYLFSTYRSKIR
+227 KKEWRLFYDYRSKIR
-242 MNQMKDCCAV
+242 MHQMKECYAV

-262 ASFLSINDFSS
+262 AMFQSIKDFSS
-273 KKTKIQAHQ
+273 RKIKMQRIYVVPMKCEGRKDNSTAITEGFDSERKKCIAKLEEDARFERNTSSFTFPFRTCREGKTYYVAVGTVMELYNIHNIKEDV
-282 DAELLDSTLETAMV
+282 DAEKPIVIYCYRHQVPYYRAVFGDDLLYD
-296 GPEGHQAP
+296 
-304 NMTESVSMGKDG
+304 
-316 KMHITLTN
+316 
-324 ESVSEDY
+324 
-331 PIDVILDSGKAAAVE
+331 
-346 GMILTGEMHE
+346 
-356 HNTFDNPEQV
+356 F
-366 KCTSFDDVKLAD
+366 AD
-378 DGLKLTLPKCSV
+378 
-390 LHLTVTVK
+390 

>member
-30 AETMNMGSHD
+30 SETMNAGSHD
-40 IMDLISAGFVR
+40 IMDLIRAGFVK

-71 VCCITNKGLAFL
+71 VCCITSKGLAFL

-93 LESIPKSII
+93 LERIPKSII

-146 EDSQKPALSAI
+146 EDSQKPALSAV
-157 IANAVGDFAPEEST
+157 IANAMGNFAPEEST

-207 NDFNIYMIPQGGMR
+207 NDYNIYVIPQGGMR

-227 KKEMYLFSTYRSKIR
+227 KKEWRLFYDYRSKIR
-242 MNQMKDCCAV
+242 MHQMKECYAV

-262 ASFLSINDFSS
+262 AMFQSIKDFSS
-273 KKTKIQAHQ
+273 RKIKMQRIYVVPMKCEGRKDNSTAITEGFDSERKKCIAKLEEDARFERNTSSFTFPFRTCREGKTYYVAVGTVMELYNIHNIKEDV
-282 DAELLDSTLETAMV
+282 DAEKPIVIYCYRHQVPYYRAVFGDDLLYD
-296 GPEGHQAP
+296 
-304 NMTESVSMGKDG
+304 
-316 KMHITLTN
+316 
-324 ESVSEDY
+324 
-331 PIDVILDSGKAAAVE
+331 
-346 GMILTGEMHE
+346 
-356 HNTFDNPEQV
+356 F
-366 KCTSFDDVKLAD
+366 AD
-378 DGLKLTLPKCSV
+378 
-390 LHLTVTVK
+390 